1 MFTSRAEYRLLL
13 RQDNADQRL
22 SRLGRQLGLLPD
34 RNFKQFEHKDTLIY
48 QEISRLQSTRHENNL
63 LSQILKR
70 PEIQYTNMP
79 FANLEL
85 PVEVQQQVE
94 IIIKYQG
101 YIERQEMEVQKFRSM
116 EDKQVPDWMDFSK
129 IPGLRNEA
137 RQKLMDIKPR
147 TLGQAS
153 RISGISPA
161 DISLLMVHMKHAARD
176 HSR

>member
-1 MFTSRAEYRLLL
+1 LLL

-22 SRLGRQLGLLPD
+22 SRLGYELGLLPD
-34 RNFKQFEHKDTLIY
+34 RNFKHFQNKEALIN
-48 QEISRLQSTRHENNL
+48 QEIVRLQSTRHENNL

-79 FANLEL
+79 GANQEL
-85 PVEVQQQVE
+85 PVDVQQQVE

-116 EDKQVPDWMDFSK
+116 EDKQVPDWMDYGK

-137 RQKLMDIKPR
+137 RQKLIDIQPR

-161 DISLLMVHMKHAARD
+161 DISLLMVHMKQAARN
-176 HSR
+176 HSRE